1 MTHRDLA
8 SMNEAYIQGGYR
20 RAARRRLRVAHCLMR
35 KAQGRGRAVQRFAE
49 RELEC
54 ATAEAQEWAVAGR
67 VGAR

>member
-8 SMNEAYIQGGYR
+8 SISECYIASGYR
-20 RAARRRLRVAHCLMR
+20 RAARRRLDRAKGFMR
-35 KAQGRGRAVQRFAE
+35 KAQNRGWKLRYLAE

-54 ATAEAQEWAVAGR
+54 ATAEAQEWAVAGK